1 MRTPLRHRRA
11 SGGFTIAELLVG
23 ASVSLIVLGAAQSLF
38 TTQQRMN
45 LVQSAYAQSQ
55 NVTRTFTDLFMRELR
70 MASYDPTGPGP
81 GGAIAAG
88 VAGPGVTCPS
98 VDEAITVA
106 TPTQI
111 RFKQDLN
118 GDGDTGDANEDLQY
132 QLVGS
137 QIQRTDFSNNTTIT
151 LVDGVPAGGLTF
163 QYYNNSNPPI
173 EIVPAGSPP
182 TIDTANRD
190 CIAKVKVRV
199 TAQLADPQFYNI
211 NPLISA
217 IESEVAIRNRSLINF

>member
-1 MRTPLRHRRA
+1 
-11 SGGFTIAELLVG
+11 
-23 ASVSLIVLGAAQSLF
+23 
-38 TTQQRMN
+38 
-45 LVQSAYAQSQ
+45 
-55 NVTRTFTDLFMRELR
+55 
-70 MASYDPTGPGP
+70 
-81 GGAIAAG
+81 
-88 VAGPGVTCPS
+88 PGVTCPS

-132 QLVGS
+132 QLVGT
-137 QIQRTDFSNNTTIT
+137 QIQRTDFSNNTTVT

-173 EIVPAGSPP
+173 EIVPAGNPP
-182 TIDTANRD
+182 QIDTANRD

-199 TAQLADPQFYNI
+199 TAQLADPQFLNI